1 MAVEDQNE
9 GGEETVLWARERVS
23 LKAHSNNVTCAS
35 FLRNQDV
42 ACTGSQDGT
51 VMMWSVKQGWTHRLR
66 AHTGWVTCL
75 AVQLQGALM
84 ASGSADETVRLWHL
98 AAVLEAAGD
107 SQVPCP
113 QSASP
118 AATEMNVVLKNY
130 GGCVKCCAFNNSGSL
145 LACGSADNLVLLIVL
160 PRCICRRV

>member
-1 MAVEDQNE
+1 
-9 GGEETVLWARERVS
+9 
-23 LKAHSNNVTCAS
+23 
-35 FLRNQDV
+35 
-42 ACTGSQDGT
+42 
-51 VMMWSVKQGWTHRLR
+51 
-66 AHTGWVTCL
+66 
-75 AVQLQGALM
+75 M
-84 ASGSADETVRLWHL
+84 ASRAQVGSPASPCNCRRAYGQGSADETVRLWHL
-98 AAVLEAAGD
+98 TAVLEAAGD

-118 AATEMNVVLKNY
+118 AATERCGAEY